1 MTRIVVVGAGISG
14 LAAAFEIRRLA
25 AGAGTNVEVVVLE
38 EQDQVGGKVRT
49 VRADGYLCET
59 GVQAFLD
66 NSPPTLELA
75 EALGLGPRLRR
86 AQEVAKKRWIY
97 SRGKLE
103 ELPMSPPRFLRSR
116 LVSWPGKLR
125 LALEPF
131 ARKRP
136 AGVDETVAEFARRR
150 LGDEALQVLVGPM
163 VAGVFAGDPA
173 NLSVKSA
180 FPKVVALEEKYG
192 GLIRGMLA
200 LRRERGRDV
209 DAGPG
214 GTLTSFDEGMATPCV
229 SLARSLGDAV
239 RLKTPVRALE
249 RRGAGLRLL
258 LGDGHSDADAVVL
271 AVPAY
276 VQARLLGPLDPDCA
290 GLLDR
295 VPYPPL
301 AVACLGFRRE
311 DVGHPLDGFGFLV
324 PRREPLRL
332 LGALFESTLFEGR
345 APAGHV
351 LIRAMV
357 GGATNPE
364 LCALDDTTLLTLL
377 EKELGG
383 VLGLKARPV
392 FSRIWRHEQAIP
404 QYTVG
409 HGDRVTELEARAAKA
424 GPIIVGGSAY
434 RGISLNDCVR
444 NARTVAE
451 QALARLAPAAGH
463 G

>member
-1 MTRIVVVGAGISG
+1 MSRIVVVGAGISG
-14 LAAAFEIRRLA
+14 LAAAFEIRRQA
-25 AGAGTNVEVVVLE
+25 EHAGRNLELIVLE
-38 EQDQVGGKVRT
+38 EQEQVGGKVRT
-49 VRADGYLCET
+49 VARGGYLCET

-86 AQEVAKKRWIY
+86 AQDVAKKRWIY
-97 SRGKLE
+97 SRGQLE

-116 LVSWPGKLR
+116 LMSWPGKLR
-125 LALEPF
+125 AALEPF
-131 ARKRP
+131 ARKRRP
-136 AGVDETVAEFARRR
+136 GVDETVAEFARRR
-150 LGDEALQVLVGPM
+150 LGDEALTVLVGPM
-163 VAGVFAGDPA
+163 VSGVFAGDPA
-173 NLSVKSA
+173 NLSVRSA

-200 LRRERGRDV
+200 LRKERGRDV

-214 GTLTSFDEGMATPCV
+214 GTLTSFDTGMATPCEA
-229 SLARSLGDAV
+229 LARSLGDAV
-239 RLKTPVRALE
+239 LVRTVVMQLE
-249 RRGAGLRLL
+249 RRDAGLRLR
-258 LGDGHSDADAVVL
+258 LGDGHLDADAVVL

-276 VQARLLGPLDPDCA
+276 VQARLLGPHDPACA

-301 AVACLGFRRE
+301 VVVCLGFRRD

-324 PRREPLRL
+324 PRREPIRL
-332 LGALFESTLFEGR
+332 LGALFESTLFDGR

-351 LIRAMV
+351 LIRVMV

-364 LCALDDTTLLTLL
+364 LCALDDPALLTLIQG
-377 EKELGG
+377 ELGG
-383 VLGLKARPV
+383 ILGLKAKPV
-392 FSRIWRHEQAIP
+392 FSTVWRHEQAIP

-409 HGDRVTELEARAAKA
+409 HADRVAELETRAAKL
-424 GPIIVGGSAY
+424 GPLVLGGNAY

-444 NARTVAE
+444 NARSVAQ
-451 QALARLAPAAGH
+451 QAMAQVASKP
-463 G
+463 